1 MGQDERRKQKEKE
14 KVEWILLL
22 LSSTAPELDSVVST
36 GSLMDKSRV
45 G

>member
-1 MGQDERRKQKEKE
+1 MDTPP
-14 KVEWILLL
+14 